1 MGKHE
6 RVDAFAD
13 GVTALTARHGANV
26 LDRLRGAARQI
37 VEEDNSQ
44 VVAQPEVARRV
55 GVSAAEA
62 YRHFASR
69 EDLLAAVAAEGFDE
83 LAAEL
88 DAAAHAGDPLI
99 SLGLAYVDFAT
110 TKRGLFGLMFG
121 PLLAERAKYPALDKA
136 ATAMLEA
143 FDHSLAAVEDRPA
156 DDSPNATAAWGL
168 VRGLSNLVV
177 EGGGRD
183 ESAKHR
189 AQRVLSAARRSKQGH
204 DDPVQMRAGRER
216 WKLN

>member
-62 YRHFASR
+62 YRHFACR

-121 PLLAERAKYPALDKA
+121 PLLA
-136 ATAMLEA
+136 
-143 FDHSLAAVEDRPA
+143 
-156 DDSPNATAAWGL
+156 
-168 VRGLSNLVV
+168 
-177 EGGGRD
+177 
-183 ESAKHR
+183 
-189 AQRVLSAARRSKQGH
+189 
-204 DDPVQMRAGRER
+204 
-216 WKLN
+216 